1 MPPLPVTK
9 LAIIQQGLATSKK
22 IAIFHQAT
30 EDGDEK
36 VLMYPAFPKELA
48 IAFSGYVAKAFNA
61 VPLSQIPASEMKPK
75 SESQVTITG
84 GKLEAHEEVLNW
96 ILRCG
101 QAGKTVTFRWFQ
113 SPAFHDYGM
122 VFLSCEKLQVNV
134 LQAQILA
141 RMQNIAAVQVH
152 SIDVERVFSTILGPH
167 KFKQMICQSIGQAM
181 WDGRLKAAAAYK
193 ALFKKDQ
200 YAELKQGVDAAY
212 DKLQRQYYKTPE
224 GKANRKEQEE
234 RAQKAEEK
242 DESAKQRREQKFR
255 RSVARHHN
263 VETAN
268 VTPTGNGG
276 YTLSTE
282 GRRVRKAHGAK
293 PAFVQVDLG
302 AMGVTAQQY
311 RAPERRAQQQ
321 QPPRKDHPAAAASKP
336 EVAESAAATDEA
348 SANATTT
355 TTTTPAASNAKRSH
369 SKGKQRV
376 ESVVASSSPPSSS
389 DPDLADG
396 MDSLSIGR
404 R

>member
-61 VPLSQIPASEMKPK
+61 LPLSQIPASEMKPK

-101 QAGKTVTFRWFQ
+101 QAGKTVSFRWFQ

-122 VFLSCEKLQVNV
+122 VFFSCEKLQVNV

-152 SIDVERVFSTILGPH
+152 SIDVERVFSTIFGPH

-181 WDGRLKAAAAYK
+181 WDGRLKAAGAYK

-212 DKLQRQYYKTPE
+212 DKLQRQYCKTPE

-242 DESAKQRREQKFR
+242 DESAKQRREQKFKR
-255 RSVARHHN
+255 AVARHHN

-293 PAFVQVDLG
+293 PAFVQVELG

-321 QPPRKDHPAAAASKP
+321 QQPPRNGHPAAAASKP
-336 EVAESAAATDEA
+336 DVAESAAATDEA
-348 SANATTT
+348 SGNA
-355 TTTTPAASNAKRSH
+355 TTTTPAASKPNAPI
-369 SKGKQRV
+369 QRGNK
-376 ESVVASSSPPSSS
+376 EWKASLLRLLLPLPPT
-389 DPDLADG
+389 
-396 MDSLSIGR
+396 R
-404 R
+404 T